1 MYMSTFSYTVSFSLR
16 VSATTINEIMQICLK
31 SPGDLVVGKEI
42 SDKLNLHNIS
52 IDFFRWILMG
62 SER

>member
-1 MYMSTFSYTVSFSLR
+1 MYMSTFSYTVSFSLT

-31 SPGDLVVGKEI
+31 IPGDFVVGNEI